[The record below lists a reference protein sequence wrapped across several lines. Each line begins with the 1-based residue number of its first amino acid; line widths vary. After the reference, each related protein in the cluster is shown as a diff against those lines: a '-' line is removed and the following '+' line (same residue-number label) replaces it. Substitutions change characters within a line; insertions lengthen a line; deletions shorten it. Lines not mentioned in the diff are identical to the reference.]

1 MDPTTQHDKADT
13 SDQAVSEF
21 LLRACH
27 DLRAALR
34 AMRAHSGLM
43 QRNPAAADEGLT
55 QSLGFVVGG
64 AKKLDELIGAMASF
78 AIALRTEPASFLPV
92 KMDAMVRSVLRKL
105 DGELREC
112 NAE

>member
-1 MDPTTQHDKADT
+1 MEPTTQGQRAEN

-34 AMRAHSGLM
+34 AMRAHSELM
-43 QRNPAAADEGLT
+43 QRNPAASGDQDLI

-64 AKKLDELIGAMASF
+64 AKKLDELIGAMASY
-78 AIALRTEPASFLPV
+78 AIALRIEPSSFLPV
-92 KMDAMVRSVLRKL
+92 KMDAILRAVLRKL
-105 DGELREC
+105 
-112 NAE
+112 